1 MRIQIRA
8 IKTTMI
14 HKLTLF
20 GILTVLMLSDCSTS
34 TITHSWK
41 SNSPIE
47 INFKKIMVVGLVNP
61 NDHLLRENMENHLTN
76 DLIEK
81 GFEAVSSMQTY
92 GPNSFQNQSEESVL
106 NKLKESGIDAVL
118 TIVLLN
124 KEKEKH
130 YIPGRVYYSPYYIYH
145 RRFWGYYTTIYD
157 RLYEP
162 GYYSESTRYFW
173 ESNLYDIA
181 NKQLLYSVQTK
192 TFNPS
197 STEELA
203 HGYGKLICKDLVKK
217 GIFPSN

>member
-1 MRIQIRA
+1 MINKIIFFGA
-8 IKTTMI
+8 IVF
-14 HKLTLF
+14 L
-20 GILTVLMLSDCSTS
+20 ILDSCSTT

-41 SNSPIE
+41 SNLPNE
-47 INFKKIMVVGLVNP
+47 IKIKKIMVVALVNP
-61 NDHLLRENMENHLTN
+61 NDHKLRENMENHLSS

-81 GFEAVSSMQTY
+81 GFESISSMHVY
-92 GPNSFQNQSEESVL
+92 GPNSFQNESEESVI
-106 NKLKESGIDAVL
+106 NKLRESGIDAVL

-157 RLYEP
+157 RVYEP

-173 ESNLYDIA
+173 ESNLYDIN

-192 TFNPS
+192 TFDPS
-197 STEELA
+197 STEQLA
-203 HGYGKLICKDLVKK
+203 HEYGKLICKDMINK
-217 GIFPSN
+217 GIKSNN